1 MKNASYNDY
10 IFSINSLTKADITII
25 EAAINALEYAY
36 APYSN
41 FLVGAA
47 VRLDNGQIIT
57 GANQENASYPLC
69 MCGERVALYAAS
81 MNQNKSDIDAL
92 AIVAKNL
99 SKRIEK
105 PVPPCGACR
114 QVIQEYEMRQSSG
127 IKILLKG
134 ESDDVLIF
142 NDISCLL
149 PFSFDFSYLL
159 PSTP

>member
-1 MKNASYNDY
+1 MNNASYNDH
-10 IFSINSLTKADITII
+10 IFPINSLNKADITLI
-25 EAAINALEYAY
+25 EAAIGALAYAY

-47 VRLDNGQIIT
+47 VRLDNGQIVT

-81 MNQNKSDIDAL
+81 MNGSKSDIDAL
-92 AIVAKNL
+92 AIVARNM

-134 ESDDVLIF
+134 ESDDVLVF
-142 NDISCLL
+142 DNISSLL

-159 PSTP
+159 PS